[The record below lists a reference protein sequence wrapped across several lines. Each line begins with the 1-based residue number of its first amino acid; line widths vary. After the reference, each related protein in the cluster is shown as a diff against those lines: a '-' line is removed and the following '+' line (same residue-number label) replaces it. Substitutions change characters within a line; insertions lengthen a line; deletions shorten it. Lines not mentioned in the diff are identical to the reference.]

1 MSQIDNTA
9 LHATVEKLWEG
20 KKYNTLRDVLST
32 LQPAQA
38 ADILA
43 AMPEN
48 APAPLFR
55 LMPKE
60 LAADTFVEMDPDMQ
74 EKLIKSF
81 SDTELKGVLDEL
93 YLDDAVDLVEE
104 MPANVVRRI
113 LTQADPDMRK
123 SINELLKYP
132 EDSAGSI
139 MTTEFVALYPHMT
152 AADAITS
159 IRRTGM
165 DKETVNTCYVIDRQ
179 RTLLGVVTL
188 RTIVMA
194 REEQTME
201 ELMEENVVSV
211 STMEDQETV
220 ARMFSD
226 YNLNVLPVVDKENRL
241 VGIVTVDDAI
251 DVMEEETTEDI
262 SKMAAITPTDKPYL
276 KTSVFTLYKSRIP
289 WLLLLMISA
298 TFTGMIITHFEET
311 LSFSI
316 ALTAAIPM
324 LMDTG
329 GNCGSQASVTVIRAL
344 SLGELHFTD
353 LIKVWWKE
361 IRVAVMCGVTLAVAN
376 FVKLM
381 VLDHLAPLI
390 AATISLTL
398 LSAVIIA
405 KFVGCTLPL
414 LADKLGGDPAV
425 MASPFITTIVDA
437 LSLLIFCGF
446 AGMLLMGAAA

>member
-1 MSQIDNTA
+1 MSEINTA
-9 LHATVEKLWEG
+9 FLTTVEKLWEE

-32 LQPAQA
+32 MQPSQVS
-38 ADILA
+38 DLLSEL
-43 AMPEN
+43 PEN
-48 APAPLFR
+48 APAMLFR

-60 LAADTFVEMDPDMQ
+60 LAADTFVEMESDMQ

-81 SDTELKGVLDEL
+81 SDTELKGVLNEL
-93 YLDDAVDLVEE
+93 YMDDAVDLVEE

-113 LTQADPDMRK
+113 LAQADPEMRK

-139 MTTEFVALYPHMT
+139 MTTEFVALLPHLT

-165 DKETVNTCYVIDRQ
+165 DKETVNTCYVIDQSRK
-179 RTLLGVVTL
+179 LLGVVTL

-194 REEQTME
+194 REDQTME

-211 STMEDQETV
+211 GTLEDQETV

-226 YNLNVLPVVDKENRL
+226 YNLNVLPVVDQEGRL

-251 DVMEEETTEDI
+251 DVMEEEATEDI

-289 WLLLLMISA
+289 WLLLLMLSA
-298 TFTGMIITHFEET
+298 TFTGMIITHFEDT

-353 LIKVWWKE
+353 LFKVWWKE
-361 IRVAVMCGVTLAVAN
+361 ARVSIMCGATLALAN
-376 FVKLM
+376 FVKLL
-381 VLDHLAPLI
+381 VVERVAPMI
-390 AATISLTL
+390 AATICLTL
-398 LSAVIIA
+398 FAAVVIA
-405 KFVGCTLPL
+405 KFVGCTLPI
-414 LADKLGGDPAV
+414 LADKLGFDPAV

-446 AGMLLMGAAA
+446 AGILLTGTIA

>member
-1 MSQIDNTA
+1 MSEINTA
-9 LHATVEKLWEG
+9 FLTTVEKLWEE

-32 LQPAQA
+32 MQPSQVS
-38 ADILA
+38 DLLSEL
-43 AMPEN
+43 PEN
-48 APAPLFR
+48 APAMLFR

-60 LAADTFVEMDPDMQ
+60 LAADTFVEMESDMQ

-81 SDTELKGVLDEL
+81 SDTELKGVLNEL
-93 YLDDAVDLVEE
+93 YMDDAVDLVEE

-113 LTQADPDMRK
+113 LAQADPEMRK

-139 MTTEFVALYPHMT
+139 MTTEFVALLPHLT

-165 DKETVNTCYVIDRQ
+165 DKETVNTCYVIDQHRK
-179 RTLLGVVTL
+179 LLGVVTL

-194 REEQTME
+194 QEEQTME

-211 STMEDQETV
+211 GTLEDQETV

-226 YNLNVLPVVDKENRL
+226 YNLNVLPVVDQEGRL

-251 DVMEEETTEDI
+251 DVMEEEATEDI

-289 WLLLLMISA
+289 WLLLLMLSA
-298 TFTGMIITHFEET
+298 TFTGMIITHFEDT

-353 LIKVWWKE
+353 LFKVWWKE
-361 IRVAVMCGVTLAVAN
+361 ARVSIMCGATLALAN
-376 FVKLM
+376 FVKLL
-381 VLDHLAPLI
+381 VVERVAPMI
-390 AATISLTL
+390 AATICLTL
-398 LSAVIIA
+398 FAAVVIA
-405 KFVGCTLPL
+405 KFVGCTLPI
-414 LADKLGGDPAV
+414 LADKLGFDPAV

-446 AGMLLMGAAA
+446 AGILLTGTIA

>member
-1 MSQIDNTA
+1 MSETNTA
-9 LHATVEKLWEG
+9 FLTTVEKLWED

-32 LQPAQA
+32 MQPAQVA
-38 ADILA
+38 TLLA
-43 AMPEN
+43 ELPEN
-48 APAPLFR
+48 APAMLFR

-60 LAADTFVEMDPDMQ
+60 LAADTFVEMESDMQ

-81 SDTELKGVLDEL
+81 SDTELKGVLNEL
-93 YLDDAVDLVEE
+93 YMDDAVDLVEE

-113 LTQADPDMRK
+113 LAQADPEMRK

-139 MTTEFVALYPHMT
+139 MTTEFVALLPHMT

-165 DKETVNTCYVIDRQ
+165 DKETVNTCYVIDQYRK
-179 RTLLGVVTL
+179 LLGVVTL

-194 REEQTME
+194 REDQTME
-201 ELMEENVVSV
+201 ELMEENVISV
-211 STMEDQETV
+211 GTLEDQETV

-226 YNLNVLPVVDKENRL
+226 YNLNVLPVVDKEGRL

-251 DVMEEETTEDI
+251 DVMEEEATEDI

-289 WLLLLMISA
+289 WLLLLMLSA
-298 TFTGMIITHFEET
+298 TFTGMIITHFEHT

-329 GNCGSQASVTVIRAL
+329 GNCGSQSSVTVIRAL
-344 SLGELHFTD
+344 SLGELHFSD

-361 IRVAVMCGVTLAVAN
+361 VRVALMCGVTLAAAN
-376 FVKLM
+376 FVKLI
-381 VLDHLAPLI
+381 VVERVPPLI
-390 AATISLTL
+390 AACICLTL
-398 LSAVIIA
+398 LSAVMIA
-405 KFVGCTLPL
+405 KFVGCSLPI
-414 LADKLGGDPAV
+414 LADKLGFDPAV

-446 AGMLLMGAAA
+446 AGMLLAGTAA

>member
-1 MSQIDNTA
+1 MSELNTA
-9 LHATVEKLWEG
+9 YVTMVEKLWEE

-32 LQPAQA
+32 MQPAQV
-38 ADILA
+38 ADLFTKL
-43 AMPEN
+43 PEN
-48 APAPLFR
+48 APAMLFR

-74 EKLIKSF
+74 EKLIKSL
-81 SDTELKGVLDEL
+81 SDTELKGVLNEL
-93 YLDDAVDLVEE
+93 YMDDAVDLVEE

-113 LTQADPDMRK
+113 LAQADPEMRK

-139 MTTEFVALYPHMT
+139 MTTEFVALLPHMT

-165 DKETVNTCYVIDRQ
+165 DKETVNTCYVIDQQ
-179 RTLLGVVTL
+179 RKLIGVVTL

-194 REEQTME
+194 QEDQTME
-201 ELMEENVVSV
+201 DLMEENVVSV
-211 STMEDQETV
+211 NTLEDQETV

-226 YNLNVLPVVDKENRL
+226 YNLNVLPVVDQEGRL

-251 DVMEEETTEDI
+251 DVMEEEATEDI

-289 WLLLLMISA
+289 WLLLLMLSA
-298 TFTGMIITHFEET
+298 TFTGMIITHFEHT

-329 GNCGSQASVTVIRAL
+329 GNCGSQSSVTVIRAL
-344 SLGELHFTD
+344 SLGELHFND

-361 IRVAVMCGVTLAVAN
+361 VRVAAMYGVTLAAAN
-376 FVKLM
+376 FVKLIL
-381 VLDHLAPLI
+381 VEQVPPLI
-390 AATISLTL
+390 AGCICLTL
-398 LSAVIIA
+398 LAAVLIA
-405 KFVGCTLPL
+405 KFVGCTLPI
-414 LADKLGGDPAV
+414 LADKLGFDPAV

-446 AGMLLMGAAA
+446 AGMLLTGTAA

>member
-1 MSQIDNTA
+1 MSEINTA
-9 LHATVEKLWEG
+9 FLTTVEKLWEE
-20 KKYNTLRDVLST
+20 KKYTTLRDVLST
-32 LQPAQA
+32 MQPAQV
-38 ADILA
+38 ADLLA
-43 AMPEN
+43 ELPEN
-48 APAPLFR
+48 APAMLFR

-60 LAADTFVEMDPDMQ
+60 LAADTFVEMESDMQ
-74 EKLIKSF
+74 EALIKSF
-81 SDTELKGVLDEL
+81 SDTELKGVLNEL
-93 YLDDAVDLVEE
+93 YMDDAVDLVEE

-113 LTQADPDMRK
+113 LTQADPEMRK

-139 MTTEFVALYPHMT
+139 MTTEFVALLPHLT

-165 DKETVNTCYVIDRQ
+165 DKETVNTCYVIDQSRK
-179 RTLLGVVTL
+179 LLGVVTL

-194 REEQTME
+194 QEDQTMD
-201 ELMEENVVSV
+201 ELMEENVISV
-211 STMEDQETV
+211 STLEDQETV

-226 YNLNVLPVVDKENRL
+226 YNLNVLPVVDKEGRL

-251 DVMEEETTEDI
+251 DVMEEEATEDI

-289 WLLLLMISA
+289 WLLLLMLSA
-298 TFTGMIITHFEET
+298 TFTGLIITGFEAT

-329 GNCGSQASVTVIRAL
+329 GNCGSQSSVTVIRAI

-353 LIKVWWKE
+353 LFKVWWKE
-361 IRVAVMCGVTLAVAN
+361 IRVAVMCGATLACCN
-376 FVKLM
+376 FVKLLL
-381 VLDHLAPLI
+381 VERVSPII
-390 AATISLTL
+390 ALTICLTL
-398 LSAVIIA
+398 FSAVIIA
-405 KFVGCTLPL
+405 KFVGCTLPI
-414 LADKLGGDPAV
+414 LADKLGFDPAV

-446 AGMLLMGAAA
+446 ANMLLMGGAV

>member
-1 MSQIDNTA
+1 MSELNNAMLT
-9 LHATVEKLWEG
+9 TVEKLWED

-32 LQPAQA
+32 MQPAQVS
-38 ADILA
+38 DLLA
-43 AMPEN
+43 ELPEN
-48 APAPLFR
+48 APAMLFR

-60 LAADTFVEMDPDMQ
+60 LAADTFVEMESDMQ

-81 SDTELKGVLDEL
+81 SDTELKGVLNEL
-93 YLDDAVDLVEE
+93 YMDDAVDLVEE

-113 LTQADPDMRK
+113 LSQADPEMRK

-139 MTTEFVALYPHMT
+139 MTTEFVALLPHLT

-165 DKETVNTCYVIDRQ
+165 DKETVNTCYVIDQYRK
-179 RTLLGVVTL
+179 LLGVVTL

-194 REEQTME
+194 REDQTME

-211 STMEDQETV
+211 STLEDQETV

-226 YNLNVLPVVDKENRL
+226 YNLNVLPVVDKENRM

-251 DVMEEETTEDI
+251 DVMEEEATEDI

-289 WLLLLMISA
+289 WLLLLMLSA
-298 TFTGMIITHFEET
+298 TFTGMIITHFEST

-316 ALTAAIPM
+316 YLTAAIPM

-329 GNCGSQASVTVIRAL
+329 GNCGSQSSVTVIRAL

-353 LIKVWWKE
+353 LIRVWWKE
-361 IRVAVMCGVTLAVAN
+361 LRVALMCSVTLATAN
-376 FVKLM
+376 FIKLIL
-381 VLDHLAPLI
+381 VEGVPSLI
-390 AATISLTL
+390 AMTICLTL
-398 LSAVIIA
+398 FSAVVIA

-414 LADKLGGDPAV
+414 LADKLGFDPAV

-446 AGMLLMGAAA
+446 AGMLLTGTAA

>member
-1 MSQIDNTA
+1 MSETNTA
-9 LHATVEKLWEG
+9 FLTTVEKLWED

-32 LQPAQA
+32 MQPAQVA
-38 ADILA
+38 TLLA
-43 AMPEN
+43 ELPEN
-48 APAPLFR
+48 APAMLFR

-60 LAADTFVEMDPDMQ
+60 LAADTFVEMESDMQ

-81 SDTELKGVLDEL
+81 SDTELKGVLNEL
-93 YLDDAVDLVEE
+93 YMDDAVDLVEE

-113 LTQADPDMRK
+113 LAQADPEMRK

-139 MTTEFVALYPHMT
+139 MTTEFVALLPHMT

-165 DKETVNTCYVIDRQ
+165 DKETVNTCYVIDQYRK
-179 RTLLGVVTL
+179 LLGVVTL

-194 REEQTME
+194 REDQTME
-201 ELMEENVVSV
+201 ELMEENVISV
-211 STMEDQETV
+211 GTLEDQETV

-226 YNLNVLPVVDKENRL
+226 YNLNVLPVVDKEGRL

-251 DVMEEETTEDI
+251 DVMEEEATEDI

-289 WLLLLMISA
+289 WLLLLMLSA
-298 TFTGMIITHFEET
+298 TFTGMIITHFEHT

-329 GNCGSQASVTVIRAL
+329 GNCGSQSSVTVIRAL
-344 SLGELHFTD
+344 SLGELHFSD

-361 IRVAVMCGVTLAVAN
+361 VRVAAMCGVTLAAAN
-376 FVKLM
+376 FVKLIL
-381 VLDHLAPLI
+381 VERVPPLI
-390 AATISLTL
+390 ACCICLTL
-398 LSAVIIA
+398 LAAVLIA
-405 KFVGCTLPL
+405 KFVGCTLPI
-414 LADKLGGDPAV
+414 LADKLGFDPAV

-446 AGMLLMGAAA
+446 AGMLLTGTAA

>member
-1 MSQIDNTA
+1 MSEINTA
-9 LHATVEKLWEG
+9 FLTTVEKLWEE
-20 KKYNTLRDVLST
+20 KKYTTLRDVLST
-32 LQPAQA
+32 MQPAQV
-38 ADILA
+38 ADLLA
-43 AMPEN
+43 ELPEN
-48 APAPLFR
+48 APAMLFR

-60 LAADTFVEMDPDMQ
+60 LAADTFVEMESDMQ
-74 EKLIKSF
+74 EALIKSF
-81 SDTELKGVLDEL
+81 SDTELKGVLNEL
-93 YLDDAVDLVEE
+93 YMDDAVDLVEE

-113 LTQADPDMRK
+113 LTQADPEMRK

-139 MTTEFVALYPHMT
+139 MTTEFVALLPHLT

-165 DKETVNTCYVIDRQ
+165 DKETVNTCYVIDQSRK
-179 RTLLGVVTL
+179 LLGVVTL

-194 REEQTME
+194 QEDQTMD
-201 ELMEENVVSV
+201 ELMEENVISV
-211 STMEDQETV
+211 STLEDQETV

-226 YNLNVLPVVDKENRL
+226 YNLNVLPVVDKEGRL

-251 DVMEEETTEDI
+251 DVMEEEATEDI

-289 WLLLLMISA
+289 WLLLLMLSA
-298 TFTGMIITHFEET
+298 TFTGMIITGFEST

-329 GNCGSQASVTVIRAL
+329 GNCGSQSSVTVIRAI

-353 LIKVWWKE
+353 LFKVWWKE
-361 IRVAVMCGVTLAVAN
+361 IRVAVMCGATLACCN
-376 FVKLM
+376 FVKLLL
-381 VLDHLAPLI
+381 VERVSPII
-390 AATISLTL
+390 ALTICLTL
-398 LSAVIIA
+398 FSAVIIA
-405 KFVGCTLPL
+405 KFVGCTLPI
-414 LADKLGGDPAV
+414 LADKLGFDPAV

-446 AGMLLMGAAA
+446 ANMLLMGGAV

>member
-1 MSQIDNTA
+1 MSEVNNA
-9 LHATVEKLWEG
+9 LQTMVEKLWEE

-32 LQPAQA
+32 MQPAQV
-38 ADILA
+38 ADLLSH
-43 AMPEN
+43 MPEN
-48 APAPLFR
+48 APAMLFR

-60 LAADTFVEMDPDMQ
+60 LAADTFVEMEPDMQ
-74 EKLIKSF
+74 EKLIRSF
-81 SDTELKGVLDEL
+81 SDTELKGVLNEL
-93 YLDDAVDLVEE
+93 YMDDAVDLVEE

-113 LTQADPDMRK
+113 LAAADPEMRK

-139 MTTEFVALYPHMT
+139 MTTEFVALLPHMT
-152 AADAITS
+152 AADALTS
-159 IRRTGM
+159 IRRTGT
-165 DKETVNTCYVIDRQ
+165 DKETVNTCYIIDQQ
-179 RTLLGVVTL
+179 RTLLGAVTL
-188 RTIVMA
+188 AAIVMA
-194 REEQTME
+194 REDQTME

-211 STMEDQETV
+211 GTLEDQETV

-226 YNLNVLPVVDKENRL
+226 YNLNVMPVVDKENRL

-251 DVMEEETTEDI
+251 DVMEEEATEDI

-289 WLLLLMISA
+289 WLLLLMLSA
-298 TFTGMIITHFEET
+298 TFTGMIITHFEHT

-329 GNCGSQASVTVIRAL
+329 GNCGSQSSVTVIRAL

-353 LIKVWWKE
+353 LMKVWWKE
-361 IRVAVMCGVTLAVAN
+361 VRVAAMCGVTLASAN
-376 FVKLM
+376 FLKLIL
-381 VLDHLAPLI
+381 VDRIAPLI
-390 AATISLTL
+390 AGCICLTL
-398 LSAVIIA
+398 LAAVLIA
-405 KFVGCTLPL
+405 KFVGCTLPI
-414 LADKLGGDPAV
+414 LADKLGFDPAV

-446 AGMLLMGAAA
+446 AGALLVGTTI

>member
-1 MSQIDNTA
+1 MSELSTA
-9 LHATVEKLWEG
+9 LLTTVEKLWEE

-32 LQPAQA
+32 MQPAQV
-38 ADILA
+38 ADLLSQL
-43 AMPEN
+43 PEN
-48 APAPLFR
+48 APAMLFR

-60 LAADTFVEMDPDMQ
+60 LAADTFVEMDSDMQ

-81 SDTELKGVLDEL
+81 SDTELKGVLNEL
-93 YLDDAVDLVEE
+93 YMDDAVDLVEE

-113 LTQADPDMRK
+113 LSQADPEMRK

-139 MTTEFVALYPHMT
+139 MTTEFVALLPHLT

-165 DKETVNTCYVIDRQ
+165 DKETVNTCYVIDQYRK
-179 RTLLGVVTL
+179 LLGVVTL

-194 REEQTME
+194 QEDQTME

-211 STMEDQETV
+211 GTLEDQETV
-220 ARMFSD
+220 AHMFSD
-226 YNLNVLPVVDKENRL
+226 YNLIVLPVVDQEGRL

-251 DVMEEETTEDI
+251 DVMEEEATEDI

-289 WLLLLMISA
+289 WLLLLMLSA
-298 TFTGMIITHFEET
+298 TFTGMIITHFESI

-329 GNCGSQASVTVIRAL
+329 GNCGSQASVTVIRAI

-353 LIKVWWKE
+353 LMKVWWKE

-376 FVKLM
+376 FVKLIL
-381 VLDHLAPLI
+381 VERVPPLI
-390 AATISLTL
+390 AACICLTL
-398 LSAVIIA
+398 LAAVLIA
-405 KFVGCTLPL
+405 KFVGCTLPI
-414 LADKLGGDPAV
+414 LADKLGFDPAV

-446 AGMLLMGAAA
+446 AGMMLTGAAAA

>member
-1 MSQIDNTA
+1 MSEINTA
-9 LHATVEKLWEG
+9 FQTTVEKLWED

-32 LQPAQA
+32 MQPAQV
-38 ADILA
+38 ADLLA
-43 AMPEN
+43 ALPEN
-48 APAPLFR
+48 APAMLFR

-60 LAADTFVEMDPDMQ
+60 LAADTFVEMEPDMQ
-74 EKLIKSF
+74 EALIKSF
-81 SDTELKGVLDEL
+81 SDTELKGVLNEL
-93 YLDDAVDLVEE
+93 YMDDAVDLVEE

-113 LTQADPDMRK
+113 LAQADPEMRK

-139 MTTEFVALYPHMT
+139 MTTEFVALLPHMT

-165 DKETVNTCYVIDRQ
+165 DKETVNTCYVIDQSRK
-179 RTLLGVVTL
+179 LLGVVTL

-194 REEQTME
+194 REDQTME

-211 STMEDQETV
+211 GTLEDQETV
-220 ARMFSD
+220 AHMFSD
-226 YNLNVLPVVDKENRL
+226 YNLNVLPVVDKESRL

-251 DVMEEETTEDI
+251 DVMEEEATEDI

-289 WLLLLMISA
+289 WLLLLMLSA
-298 TFTGMIITHFEET
+298 TFTGMIITHFEDT

-353 LIKVWWKE
+353 LFNVWWKE
-361 IRVAVMCGVTLAVAN
+361 CRVAIMCGATLAVAN
-376 FVKLM
+376 FGKLLLVERVPPM
-381 VLDHLAPLI
+381 I
-390 AATISLTL
+390 AACICLTL
-398 LSAVIIA
+398 FAAVVIA
-405 KFVGCTLPL
+405 KFVGCTLPI
-414 LADKLGGDPAV
+414 LADKLGFDPAV

-446 AGMLLMGAAA
+446 AGMLLTGAAA

>member
-1 MSQIDNTA
+1 MSELNNAMLT
-9 LHATVEKLWEG
+9 TVEKLWED

-32 LQPAQA
+32 MQPAQVS
-38 ADILA
+38 DLLA
-43 AMPEN
+43 ELPEN
-48 APAPLFR
+48 APAMLFR

-60 LAADTFVEMDPDMQ
+60 LAADTFVEMEADMQ

-81 SDTELKGVLDEL
+81 SDTELKSVLDEL
-93 YLDDAVDLVEE
+93 YMDDAVDLVEE

-113 LTQADPDMRK
+113 LSQADPEMRK

-139 MTTEFVALYPHMT
+139 MTTEFVALLPHLT

-165 DKETVNTCYVIDRQ
+165 DKETVNTCYVIDQYRK
-179 RTLLGVVTL
+179 LLGVVTL

-194 REEQTME
+194 REDQTME

-211 STMEDQETV
+211 STLEDQETV

-226 YNLNVLPVVDKENRL
+226 YNLNVLPVVDKENRM

-251 DVMEEETTEDI
+251 DVMEEEATEDI

-289 WLLLLMISA
+289 WLLLLMLSA
-298 TFTGMIITHFEET
+298 TFTGMIITHFEST

-316 ALTAAIPM
+316 YLTAAIPM

-329 GNCGSQASVTVIRAL
+329 GNCGSQSSVTVIRAL

-353 LIKVWWKE
+353 LIRVWWKE
-361 IRVAVMCGVTLAVAN
+361 LRVALMCSVTLATAN
-376 FVKLM
+376 FIKLIL
-381 VLDHLAPLI
+381 VEGVPSLI
-390 AATISLTL
+390 AMTICLTL
-398 LSAVIIA
+398 FSAVVIA

-414 LADKLGGDPAV
+414 LADKLGFDPAV

-446 AGMLLMGAAA
+446 AGMLLTGTAA

>member
-1 MSQIDNTA
+1 MSQINA
-9 LHATVEKLWEG
+9 AFQATVEKLWEE

-32 LQPAQA
+32 MQA
-38 ADILA
+38 AQVAELLSD
-43 AMPEN
+43 MPDN
-48 APAPLFR
+48 APAMLFR

-74 EKLIKSF
+74 ENLIRSF
-81 SDTELKGVLDEL
+81 SDTELKGVLNEL
-93 YLDDAVDLVEE
+93 YVDDAVDLVEE

-113 LTQADPDMRK
+113 LAQADPDMRK

-139 MTTEFVALYPHMT
+139 MTTEFVALRPHMT

-165 DKETVNTCYVIDRQ
+165 DKETVNTCYVIDQ
-179 RTLLGVVTL
+179 HRTLLGVVTL

-194 REEQTME
+194 REEETME

-211 STMEDQETV
+211 STLEDQETV

-226 YNLNVLPVVDKENRL
+226 YNLNVLPVVDKENRM

-251 DVMEEETTEDI
+251 DVMEEEATEDI

-276 KTSVFTLYKSRIP
+276 KTSVLTLYKSRIP
-289 WLLLLMISA
+289 WLLLLMLSA
-298 TFTGMIITHFEET
+298 TFTSMIITHYEEV

-316 ALTAAIPM
+316 YLSAAIPM

-353 LIKVWWKE
+353 LFKVWWKE
-361 IRVAVMCGVTLAVAN
+361 ARVAVMCGATLALAN
-376 FVKLM
+376 FGKL
-381 VLDHLAPLI
+381 LAVERVDPMI
-390 AATISLTL
+390 AATICLTL
-398 LSAVIIA
+398 FAAVVIA
-405 KFVGCTLPL
+405 KFVGCTLPI
-414 LADKLGGDPAV
+414 LADKLGFDPAV

-446 AGMLLMGAAA
+446 AGMLLTGAAA

>member
-1 MSQIDNTA
+1 MSELSTA
-9 LHATVEKLWEG
+9 LLTTVEKLWEE

-32 LQPAQA
+32 MQPAQV
-38 ADILA
+38 ADLLSQL
-43 AMPEN
+43 PEN
-48 APAPLFR
+48 APAMLFR

-60 LAADTFVEMDPDMQ
+60 LAADTFVEMDSDMQ

-81 SDTELKGVLDEL
+81 SDTELKGVLNEL
-93 YLDDAVDLVEE
+93 YMDDAVDLVEE

-113 LTQADPDMRK
+113 LSQADPEMRK

-139 MTTEFVALYPHMT
+139 MTTEFVALLPHLT

-165 DKETVNTCYVIDRQ
+165 DKETVNTCYVIDQYRK
-179 RTLLGVVTL
+179 LLGVVTL

-194 REEQTME
+194 QEDQTME

-211 STMEDQETV
+211 GTLEDQETV
-220 ARMFSD
+220 AHMFSD
-226 YNLNVLPVVDKENRL
+226 YNLNVLPVVDQEGRL

-251 DVMEEETTEDI
+251 DVMEEEATEDI

-289 WLLLLMISA
+289 WLLLLMLSA
-298 TFTGMIITHFEET
+298 TFTGMIITHFESI

-329 GNCGSQASVTVIRAL
+329 GNCGSQASVTVIRAI

-353 LIKVWWKE
+353 LMKVWWKE

-376 FVKLM
+376 FVKLIL
-381 VLDHLAPLI
+381 VERVPPLI
-390 AATISLTL
+390 AACICLTL
-398 LSAVIIA
+398 LAAVLIA
-405 KFVGCTLPL
+405 KFVGCTLPI
-414 LADKLGGDPAV
+414 LADKLGFDPAV

-446 AGMLLMGAAA
+446 AGMMLTGAAAA

>member
-1 MSQIDNTA
+1 MSQIDNSGLQT
-9 LHATVEKLWEG
+9 TVEKLWEG

-38 ADILA
+38 AQILSD
-43 AMPEN
+43 MPEN

-60 LAADTFVEMDPDMQ
+60 LAADTFVEMEADMQ

-113 LTQADPDMRK
+113 LAQADPDMRK
-123 SINELLKYP
+123 SINELLQYP

-139 MTTEFVALYPHMT
+139 MTTEFVALRPHMT

-165 DKETVNTCYVIDRQ
+165 DKETVNTCYVIDVH

-194 REEQTME
+194 REEETME
-201 ELMEENVVSV
+201 NLMETNVVSV
-211 STMEDQETV
+211 STLEDQETV

-226 YNLNVLPVVDKENRL
+226 YNLNVLPVVDKENRM

-251 DVMEEETTEDI
+251 DVMEEEATEDI

-289 WLLLLMISA
+289 WLLLLMLSA
-298 TFTGMIITHFEET
+298 TFTGMIITHFEDT

-353 LIKVWWKE
+353 LFKVWWKE
-361 IRVAVMCGVTLAVAN
+361 ARVSIMCGATLALAN
-376 FVKLM
+376 FVKLL
-381 VLDHLAPLI
+381 VVERVAPMI
-390 AATISLTL
+390 AATICLTL
-398 LSAVIIA
+398 FAAVVIA
-405 KFVGCTLPL
+405 KFVGCTLPI
-414 LADKLGGDPAV
+414 LADKLGFDPAV

-446 AGMLLMGAAA
+446 AGILLTGTIA

>member
-1 MSQIDNTA
+1 MSEINTA
-9 LHATVEKLWEG
+9 FLTTVEKLWEE

-32 LQPAQA
+32 MQPAQV
-38 ADILA
+38 ADLLA
-43 AMPEN
+43 ELPEN
-48 APAPLFR
+48 APAMLFR

-60 LAADTFVEMDPDMQ
+60 LAADTFVEMDSDMQ
-74 EKLIKSF
+74 ENLIRSF
-81 SDTELKGVLDEL
+81 SDTELKGVLNEL
-93 YLDDAVDLVEE
+93 YVDDAVDLVEE

-113 LTQADPDMRK
+113 LAQADPDMRK

-139 MTTEFVALYPHMT
+139 MTTEFVALLPHMT
-152 AADAITS
+152 ASDAITS

-165 DKETVNTCYVIDRQ
+165 DKETVNTCYVIDQHRK
-179 RTLLGVVTL
+179 LLGAVTL

-194 REEQTME
+194 REEETME
-201 ELMEENVVSV
+201 NLMQENVVSV
-211 STMEDQETV
+211 TTLEDQETV

-226 YNLNVLPVVDKENRL
+226 YNLNVMPVVDQEHRL

-251 DVMEEETTEDI
+251 DVMEEEATEDI

-276 KTSVFTLYKSRIP
+276 KTSVLTLYKSRIP
-289 WLLLLMISA
+289 WLLLLMLSA
-298 TFTGMIITHFEET
+298 TFTGMIITHFEGV

-353 LIKVWWKE
+353 LFKVWWKE
-361 IRVAVMCGVTLAVAN
+361 ARVAVMCGATLAVAN
-376 FVKLM
+376 FGKLLLVERVEPM
-381 VLDHLAPLI
+381 I
-390 AATISLTL
+390 AATICMTL
-398 LSAVIIA
+398 FAAVVIA
-405 KFVGCTLPL
+405 KFVGCSLPI
-414 LADKLGGDPAV
+414 LADKLGFDPAV

-446 AGMLLMGAAA
+446 AGMLLTGAAA